1 MENEK
6 NINLETKEQE
16 KTEKL
21 NNFLDA
27 IDNVELPDE
36 VLDEMDFYQLSS
48 YIQTLNMLDAV
59 GDAAIGEGDE

>member
-21 NNFLDA
+21 NDFLEA

>member
-6 NINLETKEQE
+6 INNLENNEQE
-16 KTEKL
+16 KAEKL
-21 NNFLDA
+21 NNFLEA

-48 YIQTLNMLDAV
+48 YIQTLNMLDNL
-59 GDAAIGEGDE
+59 GDAAIGDGDE